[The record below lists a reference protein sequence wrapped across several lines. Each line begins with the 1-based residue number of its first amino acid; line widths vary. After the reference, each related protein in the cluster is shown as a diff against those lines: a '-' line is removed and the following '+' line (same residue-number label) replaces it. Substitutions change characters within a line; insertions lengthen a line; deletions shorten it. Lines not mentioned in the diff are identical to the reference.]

1 MYSGV
6 RNIRRIKAFS
16 AACVNGILPESN
28 PMAGRRE
35 VKTFDLL
42 KMNARWS
49 GRIGVS
55 MKRIQK
61 RIIGSALAVVLLLA
75 VSMGVYAVEIG
86 CNKSYA
92 LRQLSNVPDSSWVK
106 QVVYEF
112 QNNSE
117 TVTVTCTQNTTNGA
131 SVYVALSG
139 GGSASLNQAG
149 VSYSKPV
156 KRGDMTTVLIQLV
169 TPDNSGTYTGYGT
182 VVN

>member
-1 MYSGV
+1 
-6 RNIRRIKAFS
+6 
-16 AACVNGILPESN
+16 
-28 PMAGRRE
+28 
-35 VKTFDLL
+35 
-42 KMNARWS
+42 
-49 GRIGVS
+49 
-55 MKRIQK
+55 MKRRQK
-61 RIIGSALAVVLLLA
+61 GIIGGVLAAVLLLA
-75 VSMGVYAVEIG
+75 VSVGVYAAEVG

-92 LRQLSNVPDSSWVK
+92 LRQLSNVPESSWVK

-112 QNNSE
+112 ENKSE

-131 SVYVALSG
+131 NVYVALSG

-156 KRGDMTTVLIQLV
+156 KRGDMTTVLIQLI